1 MLKALFRVLEKL
13 FILPF
18 WPPVAKNYPSIR
30 KHKKKLIS
38 GTWKIISFAI
48 FWPPKAEIDLM
59 ALNIK
64 NTFYLFVFNEVG

>member
-1 MLKALFRVLEKL
+1 MARGHFLSLGGQKTLKALFRVLEK
-13 FILPF
+13 FVILPF

-48 FWPPKAEIDLM
+48 FWPPKAEIDLL
-59 ALNIK
+59 A
-64 NTFYLFVFNEVG
+64 